1 MNIIIT
7 GASSGVGL
15 ALTLA
20 LAKAGHQVV
29 GLARKVQS
37 LEDEAAV
44 QALTLKAVSCDVTD
58 AQQVQKVISDLVGA
72 WGGRLDVLIN
82 NAAVFEKVPFVQ
94 QSFAQIDRLVDTNL
108 KGVLYSTRS
117 ALPYLLA
124 QKSGHIIMISSVA
137 GTRGI
142 PGEST
147 YCSTK
152 HGVNG
157 FAEALAQEVLDQGVK
172 VTTLCPGGIDT
183 ALWHDGNPYGGD
195 KSKIM
200 QPSELVDA
208 VNYVLSMPKTT
219 YMKRMVFF
227 PTGEWH

>member
-15 ALTLA
+15 ALSLA

-29 GLARKVQS
+29 GLARKVQP
-37 LEDEAAV
+37 LEDAAAV

-58 AQQVQKVISDLVGA
+58 AQQVQQVISDLVGA

-94 QSFAQIDRLVDTNL
+94 QSFEQIDRLIDTNL
-108 KGVLYSTRS
+108 KGVLYGTRA

-124 QKSGHIIMISSVA
+124 QNSGHIIMISSVA
-137 GTRGI
+137 GIRGI
-142 PGEST
+142 SGEST

-157 FAEALAQEVLDQGVK
+157 FAEALAQEVIDQGVK

-219 YMKRMVFF
+219 FMKRMVFF